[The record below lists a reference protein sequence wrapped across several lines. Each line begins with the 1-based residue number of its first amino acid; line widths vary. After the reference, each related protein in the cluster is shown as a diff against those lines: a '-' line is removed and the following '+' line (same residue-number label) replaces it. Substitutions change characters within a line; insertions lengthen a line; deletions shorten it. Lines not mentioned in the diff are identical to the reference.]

1 MLNSEMEFARVR
13 GEIEMRRT
21 EAAMTVAELDAMSE
35 ALKEQGATARVAGK
49 WVSAM
54 SALSAPTRH
63 LLVRCSHSANKIAA
77 MSMAYGQSASW
88 REVLV
93 SSWTEQDWTILS
105 MILTFWFGVEFGSAR
120 RSPKHRAA
128 FGSAL

>member
-54 SALSAPTRH
+54 SALVRP
-63 LLVRCSHSANKIAA
+63 LVTYWFVALYSANKIAA

-93 SSWTEQDWTILS
+93 SSWTEQDWTIPNDPN
-105 MILTFWFGVEFGSAR
+105 FWFVGRVWE
-120 RSPKHRAA
+120 RSTKP
-128 FGSAL
+128 